1 MTVMTP
7 LAAAIDQASGSFSG
21 ELVQPDDAGYDVW
34 RRVHNGLIDKRPAAI
49 ARCQGVADV
58 VDAATRCT
66 ALSLEPR
73 GAPMSRRIVRG
84 AADHELVYSDMVITR
99 WRLEVYIQGGDLSFP
114 SRLTGMSMEPA
125 ACGSRLGGRPA
136 GPSAS

>member
-58 VDAATRCT
+58 V
-66 ALSLEPR
+66 
-73 GAPMSRRIVRG
+73 GAV
-84 AADHELVYSDMVITR
+84 D
-99 WRLEVYIQGGDLSFP
+99 
-114 SRLTGMSMEPA
+114 PA
-125 ACGSRLGGRPA
+125 AVA
-136 GPSAS
+136 YGPSLRRLQELKGKWDPDDLFRQNVNIVPRWDGGA

>member
-21 ELVQPDDAGYDVW
+21 ELLQPDDAGYDVW

-58 VDAATRCT
+58 VDAVRLARARGLDVAVRGGGHNVAGHGTLDRG
-66 ALSLEPR
+66 LSWRTPR
-73 GAPMSRRIVRG
+73 GCTCRISRTPPWARTVRAWG
-84 AADHELVYSDMVITR
+84 AT
-99 WRLEVYIQGGDLSFP
+99 
-114 SRLTGMSMEPA
+114 
-125 ACGSRLGGRPA
+125 
-136 GPSAS
+136 